1 MSLSLLLVCVHV
13 SGSSVMQGLAGA
25 VSTLHTGTRCQETP
39 ATRTTTTL
47 QMVPRHAAL
56 LQHVTSPCSNLT
68 LATLQSA
75 MISCV
80 CSAAVPHPCMSAPL
94 TAECRPTFP
103 IQFTPQPSTAQPST
117 AQPSTAQPSPA
128 QPSPCPAHV
137 NHWTIGQIGGEG
149 KSLHWPHWTD
159 RLLATVRSIYP
170 VVIKAWWSVMT
181 LED

>member
-1 MSLSLLLVCVHV
+1 MSTGFLSSPISNIVVIITVRVHGSMSLSLLLVCVHV

-80 CSAAVPHPCMSAPL
+80 CSAAVLQCPTPCMSAPL

-103 IQFTPQPSTAQPST
+103 SQFTPQHSTAQPST
-117 AQPSTAQPSPA
+117 ALVQ
-128 QPSPCPAHV
+128 H
-137 NHWTIGQIGGEG
+137 
-149 KSLHWPHWTD
+149 
-159 RLLATVRSIYP
+159 
-170 VVIKAWWSVMT
+170 M
-181 LED
+181 

>member
-1 MSLSLLLVCVHV
+1 MSSPISNIVVIITVREHVSMSLSLLLVCVHV

-56 LQHVTSPCSNLT
+56 LQHVTSPCSNQG
-68 LATLQSA
+68 LATLAA
-75 MISCV
+75 MVSCV
-80 CSAAVPHPCMSAPL
+80 CSAAVPHPLHVCS
-94 TAECRPTFP
+94 TDCRMQTNISNSVYPP
-103 IQFTPQPSTAQPST
+103 AQH
-117 AQPSTAQPSPA
+117 SPA
-128 QPSPCPAHV
+128 PVQCPAHV

-170 VVIKAWWSVMT
+170 VVIKAWC
-181 LED
+181 L